1 MEEGHKLSV
10 LISNPE
16 RKKERTDS
24 DANDR
29 EVYVAGL
36 SKFVKKEDLDGLF
49 KTVSATCSY
58 CTLSMRAEDGRT
70 VWRSQRR
77 TYDPGRQGSLEGLR
91 VRGV

>member
-36 SKFVKKEDLDGLF
+36 SKFVTKEDLEGLF
-49 KTVSATCSY
+49 KTVSATDRC
-58 CTLSMRAEDGRT
+58 CMLGMRAEDWMAVRCG
-70 VWRSQRR
+70 QGCA
-77 TYDPGRQGSLEGLR
+77 YDPGRQGSLEGLR
-91 VRGV
+91 VR